1 MKKLIFTAA
10 PILVASAALQ
20 AHVTLQPREAA
31 PGATVTYTM
40 RVPTEDTVTTIGVE
54 LEIPDG
60 VTVLSV
66 DGPADTYE
74 VKKAGDRIVSISW
87 KTEIVPKAFKTFTF
101 SARNPTEPGE
111 LSWKAHQRFADTAV
125 FDWVE
130 PAGGKRPAARTR
142 ITAATDKPSAPA
154 EHQHQH
160 P

>member
-1 MKKLIFTAA
+1 MKTLILTAA
-10 PILVASAALQ
+10 TIFVTAAALH

-40 RVPTEDTVTTIGVE
+40 RVPTEGTVTTTGIE

-60 VTVLSV
+60 VAILSV
-66 DGPADTYE
+66 DGAADTYE
-74 VKKAGDRIVSISW
+74 VKKAGDRIVAIAW
-87 KTEIVPKAFKTFTF
+87 KTEIPPKAFKTFTF
-101 SARNPTEPGE
+101 SAKNPTEPAE
-111 LSWKAHQRFADTAV
+111 LSWKAHQRFADGTV
-125 FDWVE
+125 FDWIE

-142 ITAATDKPSAPA
+142 ITAATDKPAAPA